1 MTEKI
6 NVVQFA
12 ANTIYRYVIARVDS
26 SRNQLFQNISNS
38 FSFSLLKESKQKYSY
53 RLENKNSF
61 EI

>member
-1 MTEKI
+1 MTKKI

-26 SRNQLFQNISNS
+26 YRNQLFLNISNS
-38 FSFSLLKESKQKYSY
+38 VSFSLLKESKQKYSY